1 MDPPDPLPP
10 PDEPTK
16 PQNEPPSVELEGKK
30 KPCPSFDETRTS
42 HEVDASR
49 ASESAEDAR
58 DWSRKLRTTSEHVG
72 ERSEQGEQENSP
84 GRAPG
89 EPGSE
94 TAVPG
99 EPQDHQRSLEDDGK
113 RRDDATNASCRD
125 RRPGGQV
132 ELQEA
137 SSAIG
142 IPKRLSKTPITMGY
156 TPGATRT
163 SASSKRTRYV
173 ELEVQRAQRVTWR

>member
-1 MDPPDPLPP
+1 MDPPDPPPP
-10 PDEPTK
+10 PDEPTN
-16 PQNEPPSVELEGKK
+16 PQNEPPSIELKGKK
-30 KPCPSFDETRTS
+30 KPCPSFDETCTS
-42 HEVDASR
+42 HEADAPR
-49 ASESAEDAR
+49 ASESAEDAMDR
-58 DWSRKLRTTSEHVG
+58 PRKLRTTSEHVG
-72 ERSEQGEQENSP
+72 EQSEQGEQENSP
-84 GRAPG
+84 GRAPDDPDD
-89 EPGSE
+89 PGSE
-94 TAVPG
+94 TAVPC

-142 IPKRLSKTPITMGY
+142 TLKRLSKTPIMMGY
-156 TPGATRT
+156 TPGVTRM

-173 ELEVQRAQRVTWR
+173 ELEVQRA